1 MEPKFEFVGTTN
13 STQYNVKDKTKNNR
27 VFHIKKIYPNGKETY
42 CEYTTN
48 RVNMN
53 TVADNFLIPGVN
65 LFIVKVRSYQQ
76 VIPAETFQLEIC
88 GKTNSFAKRNKST
101 GHSADS

>member
-27 VFHIKKIYPNGKETY
+27 VFHIKKIYPDGKETY

-53 TVADNFLIPGVN
+53 T
-65 LFIVKVRSYQQ
+65 
-76 VIPAETFQLEIC
+76 
-88 GKTNSFAKRNKST
+88 KTYCQKRNDARSVL
-101 GHSADS
+101 G

>member
-1 MEPKFEFVGTTN
+1 MEPKFEFAGTTN

-65 LFIVKVRSYQQ
+65 LFIVKVKSYQK
-76 VIPAETFQLEIC
+76 VIPAETFQLEIF
-88 GKTNSFAKRNKST
+88 GRIHNRTKMNRST
-101 GHSADS
+101 GISAFS